1 MGCHGRRVLGLCPF
15 EEEAQDFTRFHV
27 QGLVRGLRN
36 ASPDSAGDCAF
47 QGSCT
52 ARAIGRTQVI
62 HSLRD

>member
-15 EEEAQDFTRFHV
+15 EEEAQDFTWFHV

-36 ASPDSAGDCAF
+36 AGPDSAGDCAF

-52 ARAIGRTQVI
+52 A
-62 HSLRD
+62 